1 MELGIGACMSSY
13 QWREVPLMKPMRHK
27 TQLLCGLERIQQA
40 LVSLAIELQQPT
52 RARCHL
58 SSQTQAKGSS
68 CTWKWWLTLEVEAEV
83 EGRRLCWYLLKLQHL
98 LPHHHHHWGFVWL
111 L

>member
-1 MELGIGACMSSY
+1 
-13 QWREVPLMKPMRHK
+13 MKPMRRK
-27 TQLLCGLERIQQA
+27 TQWLYGLERIQLA

-52 RARCHL
+52 LARCHL

-68 CTWKWWLTLEVEAEV
+68 CTWTWWLKLEAEAEV

-98 LPHHHHHWGFVWL
+98 LPHHHHHHWGL